1 MYEITTRGG
10 GGENLFSLSVFRPLL
25 IHFENVAQ
33 LLQQLLH
40 ILEYPAT
47 ILYKTILKKKIFH
60 WSEYYDTRVTGNTLL
75 SRSFHCEA
83 LGQTQVRYR
92 LTE

>member
-47 ILYKTILKKKIFH
+47 ILYKTILKKKDI
-60 WSEYYDTRVTGNTLL
+60 SL
-75 SRSFHCEA
+75 
-83 LGQTQVRYR
+83 VRILRYPSHR
-92 LTE
+92 KYVIKSLFSL

>member
-47 ILYKTILKKKIFH
+47 ILYKTILKKKRYFI
-60 WSEYYDTRVTGNTLL
+60 GQNTTIPE
-75 SRSFHCEA
+75 SQEI
-83 LGQTQVRYR
+83 RY
-92 LTE
+92 